1 MASNNG
7 DKILNVHTNLAVRL
21 NPVFYQLPNESYQA
35 WFYER
40 FINLVSYRNSTLL
53 PHLGHTCFFNVHKM
67 DWHHKCILL
76 HHYFSLIFPFALFQ
90 FVSFHQSEFFFCMS
104 DNKTLSK

>member
-40 FINLVSYRNSTLL
+40 FINLVSYEKQGQHISNSCDPAV
-53 PHLGHTCFFNVHKM
+53 PHCF
-67 DWHHKCILL
+67 WQ
-76 HHYFSLIFPFALFQ
+76 Y
-90 FVSFHQSEFFFCMS
+90 SF
-104 DNKTLSK
+104 D

>member
-7 DKILNVHTNLAVRL
+7 DKILHVHTNLAVRL

-40 FINLVSYRNSTLL
+40 FI
-53 PHLGHTCFFNVHKM
+53 
-67 DWHHKCILL
+67 ILFL
-76 HHYFSLIFPFALFQ
+76 MRSRDSISLILWITIAVYMKAARRLSILMEWMNCCRQTLILIFANPFLTI
-90 FVSFHQSEFFFCMS
+90 
-104 DNKTLSK
+104 NL